1 MKKRTN
7 IFVVVLVIVVAGLIG
22 YRFVRDGSNSV
33 NEIELAWGEP
43 LQIADGID
51 VSQVRF
57 TSDGKLVFVGNDTIF
72 IADGDGT
79 NMQVLFN
86 YTNVRRVTVNPD
98 QTRVVI
104 DNGDD
109 IFAANIDGSN
119 LTPIADD
126 PDIFE
131 FASSFS
137 PDGTEI
143 AYITID
149 DLNLIY
155 GIWIM
160 NADGTEKRNILV
172 DNLSVLRHPRWS
184 PDGMKISFF
193 MISEGTPIIWVMDSN
208 GSNKGNLTSPADFAR
223 QADWSSDGKTLVYSS
238 RKSGDF
244 DIWSMN
250 SEGRGKVQITSIVGD
265 EAKPVL
271 SPDGQTLA
279 FVCSDCLGTTGSQ
292 LYIISRI

>member
-1 MKKRTN
+1 M
-7 IFVVVLVIVVAGLIG
+7 LVIVVAGLIG

-33 NEIELAWGEP
+33 VEIELAWDEP

-160 NADGTEKRNILV
+160 NADGTGKRNILI

-208 GSNKGNLTSPADFAR
+208 GSDKGNLTSPTDFAR
-223 QADWSSDGKTLVYSS
+223 QADWSSDGKILVYSS

-271 SPDGQTLA
+271 SPDDQTIA

-292 LYIISRI
+292 LYIISRVEG

>member
-1 MKKRTN
+1 MKKRVTV
-7 IFVVVLVIVVAGLIG
+7 FTVVLVIVIAGFVG
-22 YRFVRDGSNSV
+22 YSYVRERSNPV
-33 NEIELAWGEP
+33 EVVWGEP
-43 LQIADGID
+43 VHIAEGID

-57 TSDGKLVFVGNDTIF
+57 TSDGKLMFVGNDAIF
-72 IADGDGT
+72 MSDADGT
-79 NMQVLFN
+79 NTQVLFN

-98 QTRVVI
+98 QTKVVI
-104 DNGDD
+104 DDGDD
-109 IFAANIDGSN
+109 IFIANIDGSH

-126 PDIFE
+126 PNIFE
-131 FASSFS
+131 FAASFS

-143 AYITID
+143 AFVTID

-160 NADGTEKRNILV
+160 NADGTGKRNILV
-172 DNLSVLRHPRWS
+172 EDLSVLRHPRWS
-184 PDGMKISFF
+184 PDGTQITFFTISN
-193 MISEGTPIIWVMDSN
+193 GTPFIWIMDTDGN
-208 GSNKGNLTSPADFAR
+208 DKVNLTSPADFAR

-250 SEGRGKVQITSIVGD
+250 SDGSDKVQITSIVGD

-271 SPDGQTLA
+271 SPDGQTIA
-279 FVCSDCLGTTGSQ
+279 FVCSDCLGTTGSE
-292 LYIISRI
+292 LYIISGVQD